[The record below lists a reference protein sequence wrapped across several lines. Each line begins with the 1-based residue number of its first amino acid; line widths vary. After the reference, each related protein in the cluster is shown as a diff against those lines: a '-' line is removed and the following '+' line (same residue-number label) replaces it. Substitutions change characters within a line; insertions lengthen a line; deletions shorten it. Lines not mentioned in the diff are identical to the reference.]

1 MLRPRAARLI
11 RLLFSLIFSL
21 AASYALAAAPIKL
34 CYEDSSVYP
43 WITGDNKGLVIS
55 ELHMVEKDLNINFEF
70 LRLPWKRC
78 LQEVR
83 LGSIQAAIAAS
94 FNKERASWG
103 SYPLNPDLSL
113 NQDLRLHTDSFYFYR
128 RIDSPI
134 RWSNNAMQN
143 LGTQVIGAQ
152 LGYSVAKSLEET
164 GYQIKYL
171 SSSEDLF
178 KLLDKGLLQIA
189 LLQNHEA
196 MKVLRHSPALEKTV
210 VVESEAVK
218 IADQYLLFNTG
229 YYLKEEQL
237 VNNIWQAIARAR
249 KSKKYQ
255 DEEAMMLSEEL
266 KPKP

>member
-1 MLRPRAARLI
+1 MLKLI
-11 RLLFSLIFSL
+11 VTLVFSLL
-21 AASYALAAAPIKL
+21 TAQACASTAIKL

-55 ELHMVEKDLNINFEF
+55 ELRMVEKDLNIEFE
-70 LRLPWKRC
+70 LIRLPWKRC

-83 LGSIQAAIAAS
+83 IGTIQAAIAAS
-94 FNKERASWG
+94 FNKDRASWG
-103 SYPLNPDLSL
+103 SYPLNPDSSL
-113 NQDLRLHTDSFYFYR
+113 NSDLRLHTDSFYFYR

-152 LGYSVAKSLEET
+152 LGYSVAKSLEDT

-171 SSSEDLF
+171 PNSDDLF
-178 KLLDKGLLQIA
+178 KLLEKGLLQIA
-189 LLQNHEA
+189 LLQSHEA
-196 MKVLRHSPALEKTV
+196 MKVLRNSPALEKTV
-210 VVESEAVK
+210 VRENEAVK
-218 IADQYLLFNTG
+218 VADQYLLFNTS
-229 YYLKEEQL
+229 YYLKEEKL
-237 VNNIWQAIARAR
+237 VTGIWQAIARAR

-255 DEEAMMLSEEL
+255 EEEALMLNEVL